1 MKRKTFSVR
10 FTVGTMFVIATL
22 ITGLV
27 AVSLQYH
34 FSKNMAVEHTVQNL
48 SKASSD
54 LSEYIQTLE
63 RDASNAAHLLV
74 SISHILDIQSNEQDL
89 RNILAEM
96 MTENKLIYSIN

>member
-54 LSEYIQTLE
+54 LS
-63 RDASNAAHLLV
+63 A
-74 SISHILDIQSNEQDL
+74 
-89 RNILAEM
+89 
-96 MTENKLIYSIN
+96 